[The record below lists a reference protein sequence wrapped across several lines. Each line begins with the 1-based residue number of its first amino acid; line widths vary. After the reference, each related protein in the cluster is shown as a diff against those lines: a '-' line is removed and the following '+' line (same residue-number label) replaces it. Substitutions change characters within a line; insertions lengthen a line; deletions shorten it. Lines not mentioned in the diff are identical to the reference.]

1 MGQNTDERLKRAI
14 AALEELSAVAR
25 DEGLAQSEHF
35 LEMAKLQLQ
44 LDLHQI
50 TDGEFNAFCHAL
62 EHQKFAP
69 AGCESPAASHPRA
82 RRSGEMRITGR
93 AWREPQDRTPQRG
106 RARAGR

>member
-50 TDGEFNAFCHAL
+50 TDREFNAFCHAL

-82 RRSGEMRITGR
+82 RRTGAIRITR
-93 AWREPQDRTPQRG
+93 
-106 RARAGR
+106 RARAGRHGRTPQR